1 VKTSAPTNA
10 ARSLFGRSLT
20 AAGLPPLGDYA
31 RIVAIGIV
39 LIVASLLAG
48 SAGLAI
54 LFTVFVIPALT
65 LRYLSSIDLV
75 EREPWYVILAVIVI
89 GGLIGI
95 FMGLIGQ
102 GITDQLW
109 IEHAD
114 FNVGAAGYGGR
125 FAAAEGEPS
134 ALMIL
139 FGGMILPAISV
150 LLLMIGPLL
159 FRRLQAFRNE
169 VMDGVTL
176 GAAAGFGFAA
186 ATAILY
192 YWSLIGQGKHPTA
205 PLEDWTAT
213 LIGLAVVRPLLFGTV
228 TAMIGAGIWHY
239 ALSARTAD
247 LVVPVVLGLG
257 GLIVYS
263 IGDVLTQPSGTRTE
277 LLWNVIIL
285 AIGLFIALRLVLRK
299 ALRHDRQILGD
310 PSQRT
315 VCPNCH
321 RVTPTGAFCAH
332 CGHPLP
338 PPELVPTAPMPE
350 PLPEPAPS
358 AAEPPAEAETVEE
371 TPADGESL
379 PGAEPA
385 PAETE
390 APSDSA
396 SPSVPKP

>member
-1 VKTSAPTNA
+1 MTRV
-10 ARSLFGRSLT
+10 
-20 AAGLPPLGDYA
+20 GLPPLGDYA
-31 RIVAIGIV
+31 WIVAIGVV
-39 LIVASLLAG
+39 LIVASLLVG

-54 LFTVFVIPALT
+54 LFTVFVIPTLA
-65 LRYLSSIDLV
+65 LRYLSSIDLI
-75 EREPWYVILAVIVI
+75 EREPWYVILAVIII
-89 GGLIGI
+89 GGLVGI

-102 GITDQLW
+102 GITDRLW
-109 IEHAD
+109 IDHAD

-125 FAAAEGEPS
+125 FAAAAGEPS

-139 FGGMILPAISV
+139 FGGMILPAVSV

-169 VMDGVTL
+169 VMDGLTL

-186 ATAILY
+186 ATAIVY
-192 YWSLIGQGKHPTA
+192 YWPMIGEGKHPTA

-213 LIGLAVVRPLLFGTV
+213 LIGLAVVRPLLFGAV

-247 LVVPVVLGLG
+247 LAVPVVLGLG
-257 GLIVYS
+257 GLIIYS
-263 IGDVLTQPSGTRTE
+263 IGDVLTQPSGARTE
-277 LLWNVIIL
+277 LLWNAIIL
-285 AIGLFIALRLVLRK
+285 AIGLFIALRLVLQK
-299 ALRHDRQILGD
+299 ALRHDRQIIGD
-310 PSQRT
+310 SSQRT

-338 PPELVPTAPMPE
+338 PPELPPVTLMPE
-350 PLPEPAPS
+350 PLPEPSEATS
-358 AAEPPAEAETVEE
+358 AAAEPPTDAEIAEEISAEKEGMPDVE
-371 TPADGESL
+371 PV
-379 PGAEPA
+379 

-390 APSDSA
+390 ATVDAEYPT
-396 SPSVPKP
+396 VPKP